1 MTRYKALKLHLGHY
15 SLRIQEVDIK
25 KKKRKSRNTLTY
37 ATKHST
43 ASDATFI
50 F

>member
-25 KKKRKSRNTLTY
+25 KKKE
-37 ATKHST
+37 
-43 ASDATFI
+43 I
-50 F
+50 